1 MTFLNL
7 LTALGPAM
15 ARLPVASAAPAPR
28 GHVLVRVD
36 NRHGVPA
43 TYEWS
48 KLRPSGRLAS
58 NNRPGFRESDRL
70 LGVPSLRTLRIPID
84 ATGGS
89 GDHLLTIRANG
100 RTAKLLLYGESVADS
115 LRQGK
120 SPSVWV
126 RIGSSGA
133 VRFEVR

>member
-7 LTALGPAM
+7 LTSIGPAM
-15 ARLPVASAAPAPR
+15 ARLPVAPAAAAP
-28 GHVLVRVD
+28 GGQVLVRVD

-48 KLRPSGRLAS
+48 KLRPGGRLAS
-58 NNRPGFRESDRL
+58 GKGAGFRESDRL

-84 ATGGS
+84 AEGRS

-100 RTAKLLLYGESVADS
+100 RTAKLLLYGESIADT

-126 RIGSSGA
+126 RIGSTGA

>member
-1 MTFLNL
+1 MPLLNL
-7 LTALGPAM
+7 LSALGPAR
-15 ARLPVASAAPAPR
+15 ARLPVGPAAAPG

-48 KLRPSGRLAS
+48 KLRSSGRLAS
-58 NNRPGFRESDRL
+58 GHRAGFRESDRL
-70 LGVPSLRTLRIPID
+70 LGVPSLRTLRIPLDD
-84 ATGGS
+84 AGES

-100 RTAKLLLYGESVADS
+100 RTAKLLLYGESMADT
-115 LRQGK
+115 LLQGK

-126 RIGSSGA
+126 RIGASGA